1 MKSIRRIFIDLVL
14 YFALVHLN
22 IGFLYAC
29 ILRHQGS
36 PRATSLSGTLV
47 TIDIHY
53 FLEGTIYASFLLKS
67 KYGS

>member
-1 MKSIRRIFIDLVL
+1 MKSIRRIFIDLVV
-14 YFALVHLN
+14 YFALLN

-29 ILRHQGS
+29 ILRHQGGLK
-36 PRATSLSGTLV
+36 ATFRSGSLV

-53 FLEGTIYASFLLKS
+53 LPEGTIYASFLLKS